1 MKIMKQPTVVQEDFV
16 DPGEDPNYA
25 NEVID
30 KLWKGIAAK
39 KLSTLD

>member
-1 MKIMKQPTVVQEDFV
+1 MMKQPTAVREDFV

-30 KLWKGIAAK
+30 NLWKGKATK